1 MARHGNLGDRPP
13 LFPAMLLDRD
23 YYWCARLM
31 LEHFGAKALHRAERR
46 AREMLEDGNPDGSE
60 IWTRVAA
67 AIRQIQSNA
76 QAA

>member
-1 MARHGNLGDRPP
+1 
-13 LFPAMLLDRD
+13 MLLERD

-31 LEHFGAKALHRAERR
+31 LEHSGAMALHRAERR

-67 AIRQIQSNA
+67 AIRQIQTNE

>member
-1 MARHGNLGDRPP
+1 
-13 LFPAMLLDRD
+13 
-23 YYWCARLM
+23 M
-31 LEHFGAKALHRAERR
+31 LEHSGAMALHRAERR

-67 AIRQIQSNA
+67 AIRQIQTNE

>member
-1 MARHGNLGDRPP
+1 
-13 LFPAMLLDRD
+13 
-23 YYWCARLM
+23 M

-46 AREMLEDGNPDGSE
+46 AREMLEDGNPDGSK
-60 IWTRVAA
+60 IWARVAA